1 MKGIDRFLQHPWLHR
16 ILAVVLGGIFLY
28 AAHDKLLDPRPLVT
42 IIWGYRLVPP
52 ELTNLIAIYMPW
64 MELLVGLGLVT
75 GIGRRAAAGWATV
88 LLFFFTTALV
98 INAVRGINVAC
109 GCFSTSAD
117 DVQNAWL
124 LALRDLPMLAA
135 AVILT
140 FSHPRPRPSPR
151 SGAPHSSPSP
161 VSG

>member
-1 MKGIDRFLQHPWLHR
+1 MRGIVELGRHPWLHR
-16 ILAVVLGGIFLY
+16 ILAVALGAIFLY
-28 AAHDKLLDPRPLVT
+28 AAHDKILDPRPLIT

-52 ELTNLIAIYMPW
+52 QFTNLIAIYLPW
-64 MELLVGLGLVT
+64 MELLVGLGLLT

-88 LLFFFTTALV
+88 LLVCFTAALL

-109 GCFSTSAD
+109 GCFSTSAQ

-135 AVILT
+135 AVLLT
-140 FSHPRPRPSPR
+140 FARPRQQPPLR
-151 SGAPHSSPSP
+151 PGAPRSSPSP
-161 VSG
+161 T

>member
-1 MKGIDRFLQHPWLHR
+1 MSRLNAFLQDPWLHR
-16 ILAVVLGGIFLY
+16 VLAVALGGIFLY

-75 GIGRRAAAGWATV
+75 GLGRRAAAGWATV
-88 LLFFFTTALV
+88 LLVFFTVALL

-109 GCFSTSAD
+109 GCFSTSAED
-117 DVQNAWL
+117 IQNAWL

-135 AVILT
+135 ATVLT
-140 FSHPRPRPSPR
+140 FVQPRRSPPPHP
-151 SGAPHSSPSP
+151 GAPHSSPSP
-161 VSG
+161 ASG

>member
-1 MKGIDRFLQHPWLHR
+1 MRRVAQLLQHPWLHR
-16 ILAVVLGGIFLY
+16 VAALALGGIFLY

-42 IIWGYRLVPP
+42 IIWGYRLIPP
-52 ELTNLIAIYMPW
+52 HLTNLIAIYMPW

-88 LLFFFTTALV
+88 LLALFTTALL

-109 GCFSTSAD
+109 GCFSTSAQ

-135 AVILT
+135 AAILT
-140 FSHPRPRPSPR
+140 FSRPQRRAS
-151 SGAPHSSPSP
+151 
-161 VSG
+161 

>member
-1 MKGIDRFLQHPWLHR
+1 MTHLRTVLENPWLHR
-16 ILAVVLGGIFLY
+16 LLALGLGGLFLY
-28 AAHDKLLDPRPLVT
+28 ASYDKVQDPRPLIT

-88 LLFFFTTALV
+88 LLVLFTTALV
-98 INAVRGINVAC
+98 INAVRGIDVAC
-109 GCFSTSAD
+109 GCFSTSAEN
-117 DVQNAWL
+117 VQNAWL

-135 AVILT
+135 AAILT
-140 FSHPRPRPSPR
+140 FCPSRQWVSPRP
-151 SGAPHSSPSP
+151 GARH
-161 VSG
+161 